1 VDDPHR
7 RQRADRRHRRH
18 PRVVRRAL
26 PTINATDQGNVKRT
40 RFAAVNFAGRIDP
53 WKPSFDGKFWGPW
66 DILVTGNQVYVGGD
80 FLTVSGTAQQFLA
93 RFTDTP

>member
-1 VDDPHR
+1 MV
-7 RQRADRRHRRH
+7 
-18 PRVVRRAL
+18 
-26 PTINATDQGNVKRT
+26 
-40 RFAAVNFAGRIDP
+40 
-53 WKPSFDGKFWGPW
+53 PW